1 MIYWL
6 TEQRH
11 AFGAD
16 GVVAKLL
23 NLFHYHTFRAG
34 AACLTAFLLS
44 LIFGGRVIR
53 KLISLKIGQPVRT
66 AEEVNRL
73 FELHGKKAGTPTMG
87 GVLIIGAF
95 TVTVLLWCDWSNG
108 PVWIC
113 LGTTLLLGA
122 LGFWDDYLKIAR
134 KNSKGVRARTKL
146 AWQFTVA
153 LAAATLFAYAVPKG
167 AMVAIS
173 RIVHTESADP
183 ANPLNT
189 VETTTV
195 HETRRPLS
203 YRSLIIPS
211 FKDPL
216 IEDMGLFSIVLFS
229 LIIVGASNAV
239 NLTDGLD
246 GLATG
251 CTISTGLAYATFSY
265 LASNVNYARF
275 LLIPYFPD
283 ADELTIVAMALV
295 GACFGFLW
303 FNCMPAR
310 MFMGDTGSLAIGGCI
325 ATLAIGCK
333 QELTLILVGGVFV
346 MEALSVILQ
355 VASFKGTGKRVFR
368 MSPIHHHFELGGWKE
383 SQVVVR
389 FWMLSLIFAMVGLAT
404 LKIR

>member
-11 AFGAD
+11 ALGAD
-16 GVVAKLL
+16 GFLTKLL

-44 LIFGGRVIR
+44 VIFGEKIIR
-53 KLISLKIGQPVRT
+53 KLISLKVGQPIRT
-66 AEEVNRL
+66 AEEVRHL
-73 FELHGKKAGTPTMG
+73 YELHGKKAGTPTMG
-87 GVLIIGAF
+87 GVMLLGAF
-95 TVTVLLWCDWSNG
+95 VIAVLLWSDWNNRL
-108 PVWIC
+108 VWIC
-113 LGTTLLLGA
+113 LGTTVLLGA
-122 LGFWDDYLKIAR
+122 LGFWDDYEKVAR
-134 KNSKGVRARTKL
+134 KNSKGVRARVKL
-146 AWQFTVA
+146 AWQFGVA
-153 LAAATLFAYAVPKG
+153 LVASALFAYAVPRG
-167 AMVAIS
+167 AMIATVKTL
-173 RIVHTESADP
+173 HTESAVENNP
-183 ANPLNT
+183 AGAI
-189 VETTTV
+189 ETTVV
-195 HETRRPLS
+195 HETRRPVT
-203 YRSLIIPS
+203 YRSLFVPS

-216 IEDMGLFSIVLFS
+216 VEDMGWFSIVMFS

-251 CTISTGLAYATFSY
+251 CSISTGLAYATFSY

-283 ADELTIVAMALV
+283 ADELTIVALAMV

-310 MFMGDTGSLAIGGCI
+310 VFMGDTGSLALGGCI

-333 QELTLILVGGVFV
+333 QELTLVIVGGVFV
-346 MEALSVILQ
+346 MEALSVIAQ
-355 VASFKGTGKRVFR
+355 VVSFKTTGRRIFR

-389 FWMLSLIFAMVGLAT
+389 FWMMSLGFALLGLAT

>member
-6 TEQRH
+6 TELRH
-11 AFGAD
+11 ELGPDSFI
-16 GVVAKLL
+16 AKLL
-23 NLFHYHTFRAG
+23 NLFQYHTFRAG
-34 AACLTAFLLS
+34 AACLTGFMLS
-44 LIFGGRVIR
+44 LIFGGTVIR
-53 KLISLKIGQPVRT
+53 KLISLKVGQPIRT
-66 AEEVNRL
+66 AEEVNKL

-87 GVLIIGAF
+87 GVLIIGTFVIA
-95 TVTVLLWCDWSNG
+95 VLLWCDWNNL

-122 LGFWDDYLKIAR
+122 LGFWDDYEKVAR

-146 AWQFTVA
+146 AWQFGIASV
-153 LAAATLFAYAVPKG
+153 AATLFAYAMPNGSLITTK
-167 AMVAIS
+167 
-173 RIVHTESADP
+173 RIVHTESKIAGNPQGTAD
-183 ANPLNT
+183 
-189 VETTTV
+189 TTTV
-195 HETRRPLS
+195 QDTRRPIS

-216 IEDMGLFSIVLFS
+216 IMDMGLYTIAMFS

-251 CTISTGLAYATFSY
+251 CTISTGLTYAIFCY
-265 LASNVNYARF
+265 LASNLNYARF

-295 GACFGFLW
+295 GACLGFLW

-333 QELTLILVGGVFV
+333 HEIALLLVGGVFV
-346 MEALSVILQ
+346 MEALSVIAQ
-355 VASFKGTGKRVFR
+355 VISFKSTGKRIFR

-389 FWMLSLIFAMVGLAT
+389 FWMLSLIFAMIGLAT

>member
-6 TEQRH
+6 TELRYDLGPDS
-11 AFGAD
+11 FI
-16 GVVAKLL
+16 AKLL

-34 AACLTAFLLS
+34 GACLTGFLLS

-53 KLISLKIGQPVRT
+53 KLISLKVGQPIRS
-66 AEEVNRL
+66 AEEVNKL

-87 GVLIIGAF
+87 GVLIIGTF
-95 TVTVLLWCDWSNG
+95 IVSVLLWCDWNNL

-122 LGFWDDYLKIAR
+122 LGFWDDYEKVAR
-134 KNSKGVRARTKL
+134 KNSKGIRARTKL
-146 AWQFTVA
+146 AWQFVVA
-153 LAAATLFAYAVPKG
+153 GVAATLFAYAMPNG
-167 AMVAIS
+167 ALITTG
-173 RIVHTESADP
+173 RIIHTESSEEGSPQSTA
-183 ANPLNT
+183 
-189 VETTTV
+189 ETTTV
-195 HETRRPLS
+195 QETRRPLS

-216 IEDMGLFSIVLFS
+216 IQDMGLFTIVLFS

-251 CTISTGLAYATFSY
+251 CTVSTGLTYAIFSY
-265 LASNVNYARF
+265 LASNVNFARF

-333 QELTLILVGGVFV
+333 QEITLLLVGGVFV

-355 VASFKGTGKRVFR
+355 VISFKSTGKRIFR

-389 FWMLSLIFAMVGLAT
+389 FWMLSLIFAMIGLAT